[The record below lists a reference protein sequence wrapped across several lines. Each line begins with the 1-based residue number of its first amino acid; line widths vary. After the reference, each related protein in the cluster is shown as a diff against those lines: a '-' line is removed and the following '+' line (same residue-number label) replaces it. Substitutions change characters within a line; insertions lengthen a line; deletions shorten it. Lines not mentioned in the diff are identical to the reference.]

1 MKAIDLVVKAKWYDM
16 EASGEK
22 PEEYREIKPYWIK
35 RLCDNPVFDSKGNL
49 IGRKPIDDW
58 TIAKCRR
65 CGIDLIKAF
74 HRGNMIPN
82 ELTHARFRRGYTHT
96 AMLFRIDNIAIG
108 RGKPEWGAP
117 DHDVFIIRL
126 GERI

>member
-49 IGRKPIDDW
+49 IGRKPIDD
-58 TIAKCRR
+58 
-65 CGIDLIKAF
+65 
-74 HRGNMIPN
+74 
-82 ELTHARFRRGYTHT
+82 
-96 AMLFRIDNIAIG
+96 
-108 RGKPEWGAP
+108 
-117 DHDVFIIRL
+117 
-126 GERI
+126 